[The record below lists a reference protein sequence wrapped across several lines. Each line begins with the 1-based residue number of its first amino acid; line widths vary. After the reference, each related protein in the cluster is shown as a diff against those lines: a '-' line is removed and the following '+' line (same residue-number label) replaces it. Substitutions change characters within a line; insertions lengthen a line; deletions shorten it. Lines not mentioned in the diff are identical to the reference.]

1 MPVRAVLVAVSLSVL
16 ASALPA
22 SAACRVADPT
32 GTRLNVRSAPNG
44 KIVGTFAN
52 GQEVSILAGSE
63 FSGKKWV
70 YVGDTA
76 NGDLPVGWVFGE
88 FVVCQGGD

>member
-1 MPVRAVLVAVSLSVL
+1 MPVRTAIGFVGLSVL
-16 ASALPA
+16 VSTLPA

-32 GTRLNVRSAPNG
+32 GTPLNVRSAPNG

-52 GQEVSILAGSE
+52 GQAVSILAGSE

-70 YVGDTA
+70 YVGDAA
-76 NGDLPVGWVFGE
+76 NGDQPVGWVFGE